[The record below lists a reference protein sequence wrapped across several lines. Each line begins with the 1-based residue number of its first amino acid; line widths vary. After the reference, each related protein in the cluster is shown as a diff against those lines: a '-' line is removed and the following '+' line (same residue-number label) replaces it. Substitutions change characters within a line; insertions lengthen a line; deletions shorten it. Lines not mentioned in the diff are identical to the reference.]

1 MASSSPSPTTKP
13 APAKPSPIGYTGGLT
28 VGYQVAD
35 IKRAIDWYQSVLGFK
50 LLYHIEEMAWCEL
63 ATELNGVNIGLS
75 QVEKPN
81 IGLAGKLTWG
91 VKDIDLARKM
101 LESKKVRFDGP
112 TQEIPGMVKL
122 ATFFDPDG
130 NPMMFFQDLQGQG

>member
-1 MASSSPSPTTKP
+1 
-13 APAKPSPIGYTGGLT
+13 
-28 VGYQVAD
+28 
-35 IKRAIDWYQSVLGFK
+35 
-50 LLYHIEEMAWCEL
+50 
-63 ATELNGVNIGLS
+63 
-75 QVEKPN
+75 VEKPS

-91 VKDIDLARKM
+91 VKDIDAARKV

-130 NPMMFFQDLQGQG
+130 NPMMFYQDMQKG